1 MPGLERETLLTDC
14 RRFIPAFDGL
24 LIRISP
30 QLWGN
35 SVAINFILH
44 ICIMLSQYTVSCS
57 AEHRVH
63 MQQFHTF
70 AEKKTNT
77 QSDDVFS
84 IL

>member
-24 LIRISP
+24 LIRIAP

-57 AEHRVH
+57 AEQSTRTEFINNPYAAVSYLCR
-63 MQQFHTF
+63 
-70 AEKKTNT
+70 EKD
-77 QSDDVFS
+77 QYPV
-84 IL
+84 